1 VRAVGFRKTHFVWV
15 SLKID
20 SRTYK
25 THPDWP
31 AVNCTLVAGEAE
43 DFEEKNDQVEP
54 QPTPG
59 AALQFALLPYSRRPL
74 FFRPL
79 LYPPTDGQGGAR
91 TGGLM
96 RGRSGSAKPN
106 LYGFR

>member
-31 AVNCTLVAGEAE
+31 AVNCTMVAGEAE

-54 QPTPG
+54 HPTPG
-59 AALQFALLPYSRRPL
+59 AELLYELLPVSLAPL
-74 FFRPL
+74 FFRPHA
-79 LYPPTDGQGGAR
+79 YQPNDGQGGAR